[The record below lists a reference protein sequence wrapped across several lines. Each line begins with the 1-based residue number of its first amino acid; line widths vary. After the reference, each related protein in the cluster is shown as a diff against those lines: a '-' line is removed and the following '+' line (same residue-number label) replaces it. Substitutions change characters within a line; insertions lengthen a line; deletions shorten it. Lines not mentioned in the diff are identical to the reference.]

1 MERRP
6 DPVSLMRLVVEH
18 IGRDFNRRP
27 VFRDISFALDSPGS
41 LAITG
46 LNGAGKSTFVKILAG
61 IIGPTSGTVHY
72 EHEGKR
78 LSAIEIQA
86 NLGMVSPYLNL
97 YEEFSAEENL
107 AILSRIRSGSIASV
121 EEIELRLR
129 QVNLWNRRSDLVGT
143 FSSGMKQRLKYA
155 FALIHRPSVLL
166 LDEPTSNL
174 DIEGIEI
181 VREIIAEQHHR
192 GLLIVA
198 TNDAEEAA
206 WCQTRVHLE
215 GSGGGKRK

>member
-1 MERRP
+1 MNA
-6 DPVSLMRLVVEH
+6 MRLSVEH

-27 VFRDISFALDSPGS
+27 VFRGISFALDAPGS

-61 IIGPTSGTVHY
+61 IIGPTSGSVHY
-72 EHEGKR
+72 ENDGKR
-78 LSAIEIQA
+78 LSAHEIQA
-86 NLGMVSPYLNL
+86 SIGMVSPYLNL
-97 YEEFSAEENL
+97 YEEFTAEENL
-107 AILSRIRSGSIASV
+107 TILSRIRSGSIAPV
-121 EEIELRLR
+121 DEIEGRLR

-155 FALIHRPSVLL
+155 FALIHRPLVLL

-174 DIEGIEI
+174 DVDGIGI
-181 VREIIAEQHHR
+181 VREIIAEQIQR

-198 TNDAEEAA
+198 TNDADEAA

-215 GSGGGKRK
+215 GSGGGKKK

>member
-1 MERRP
+1 MIT
-6 DPVSLMRLVVEH
+6 MRLIVEH

-27 VFRDISFALDSPGS
+27 VFRGISFALDSPGS

-61 IIGPTSGTVHY
+61 IIGPTTGSVSY
-72 EHEGKR
+72 EQNERR
-78 LSAIEIQA
+78 LSAHEIQPT
-86 NLGMVSPYLNL
+86 LGMVSPYLNL
-97 YEEFSAEENL
+97 YEEFTAEENL
-107 AILSRIRSGSIASV
+107 TILSRIRSGSAAPV
-121 EEIELRLR
+121 NEIEVRLR

-174 DIEGIEI
+174 DVDGIEI
-181 VREIIAEQHHR
+181 VRQIIAEQHQR
-192 GLLIVA
+192 GLLVVA
-198 TNDAEEAA
+198 TNDVDEAA
-206 WCQTRVHLE
+206 WCQTRVHLD
-215 GSGGGKRK
+215 GSGGGKKK